1 MDLHPGEQIVFQGR
15 PIWRSILSFYI
26 TGFIGSVVIGVIVA
40 LIASTA
46 LGVIVF
52 VVLFAIDVLVGFL
65 RRVSTRY
72 TITTQRLRIERGL
85 LSKHVQQTRIER
97 VQNVNTNQTFV
108 SRILRV
114 GTVDFDTAGT
124 DDSDFTFTG
133 DGNALYAA
141 YHDDEWG
148 APVTDERG
156 LFERVSLE
164 AFQSGLSWLT
174 ILRKREAFRAA
185 FANFEP
191 DAVARFGDNDVD
203 RLLGDAG
210 IVRHRGKIEAAIA
223 NARA

>member
-1 MDLHPGEQIVFQGR
+1 MFEGR

-26 TGFIGSVVIGVIVA
+26 TGLIGSLIIGILVAVIV
-40 LIASTA
+40 STSV
-46 LGVIVF
+46 GVVVF
-52 VVLFAIDVLVGFL
+52 LVLFGIDILVGFL

-133 DGNALYAA
+133 VGNP
-141 YHDDEWG
+141 HE
-148 APVTDERG
+148 V
-156 LFERVSLE
+156 VE
-164 AFQSGLSWLT
+164 AVDHAQ
-174 ILRKREAFRAA
+174 REASASASTR
-185 FANFEP
+185 
-191 DAVARFGDNDVD
+191 GDG
-203 RLLGDAG
+203 L
-210 IVRHRGKIEAAIA
+210 
-223 NARA
+223 